1 MNNNSVP
8 QNKSAPTA
16 TLLIY
21 KKLIFEISA
30 VFYICVSSFNF
41 GPFWQAKKLVQ
52 RYVACHC
59 DFCAAAAVFLA
70 AVVG

>member
-41 GPFWQAKKLVQ
+41 GSLALFGKLRNLCNVM
-52 RYVACHC
+52 
-59 DFCAAAAVFLA
+59 
-70 AVVG
+70 